1 MQEAGRSSPIHLPP
15 FAGAGQPVIIFL
27 TICTKERR
35 PLLAFPTMHNHLREA
50 WSDSSRWLVGR
61 YMILPDHLHLFCS
74 PLADCNIPLERW
86 VAFWKNAV
94 ARKWKESPE
103 NTGPLWQRQFW
114 DQRLRADESY
124 NQKWDYVRNNPVR
137 HGHCKKTE
145 DWPHQGEIHE
155 LRM

>member
-15 FAGAGQPVIIFL
+15 FASAGQPVIIFL

-35 PLLAFPTMHNHLREA
+35 PLLASPTMHNHLREA

-74 PLADCNIPLERW
+74 PLADCDIPLERW

-94 ARKWKESPE
+94 ARKWKKSHE

-137 HGHCKKTE
+137 HGLCQKTE

>member
-1 MQEAGRSSPIHLPP
+1 
-15 FAGAGQPVIIFL
+15 
-27 TICTKERR
+27 
-35 PLLAFPTMHNHLREA
+35 MHNHLREA

-61 YMILPDHLHLFCS
+61 YVILPDHLHLFCS
-74 PLADCNIPLERW
+74 PVGGCDIPLELW

-114 DQRLRADESY
+114 DRRLRADESY

-137 HGHCKKTE
+137 HGYCEKTE

>member
-1 MQEAGRSSPIHLPP
+1 MHEAGRRAPIHLPP
-15 FAGAGQPVIIFL
+15 CLGAGQPTIIFL
-27 TICTKERR
+27 TVCTKERR
-35 PLLAFPTMHNHLREA
+35 PLLASPEMHNHLREA

-94 ARKWKESPE
+94 ARKWKATQKTPE
-103 NTGPLWQRQFW
+103 TLWQKEFW
-114 DQRLRADESY
+114 DRRLRADESY

-137 HGHCKKTE
+137 HGLCQKTE
-145 DWPHQGEIHE
+145 DWPHQGEIQE

>member
-1 MQEAGRSSPIHLPP
+1 MHEAGRRAPIHLPP
-15 FAGAGQPVIIFL
+15 CLGAGQPTIIFL
-27 TICTKERR
+27 TVCTKERR
-35 PLLAFPTMHNHLREA
+35 PLLASPTMHNHLREA

-74 PLADCNIPLERW
+74 PVVGCDIPLECW
-86 VAFWKNAV
+86 VAFSKNAV
-94 ARKWKESPE
+94 ARKWKESSE

-114 DQRLRADESY
+114 DRRLRADESY

-137 HGHCKKTE
+137 HGYCEKTE
-145 DWPHQGEIHE
+145 DWPHQGQMHE